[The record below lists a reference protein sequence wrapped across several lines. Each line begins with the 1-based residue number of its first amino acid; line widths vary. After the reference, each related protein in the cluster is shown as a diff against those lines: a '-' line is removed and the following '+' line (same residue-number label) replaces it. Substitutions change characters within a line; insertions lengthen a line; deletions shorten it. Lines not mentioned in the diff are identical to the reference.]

1 MCLRY
6 EATSDQK
13 FLHEADMANIVRH
26 ENILALYG
34 VVIASSYLPS
44 VALVSYLYL
53 PYTC

>member
-6 EATSDQK
+6 ETAYNPYQD
-13 FLHEADMANIVRH
+13 FLREADMANILRH

-44 VALVSYLYL
+44 VALVSYLHV
-53 PYTC
+53 